1 MIIPKVSVIVPVYGV
16 EKYIEKCARS
26 LFEQTLKEMEFIF
39 VNDGTKDRSIEILEE
54 VIGQYPER
62 REQIQII
69 HNPQNMGLPRT
80 RQVGL
85 AAATGAY
92 IAHCDSDDWV
102 DKSLYESM
110 YNIAV
115 SEHSDIVVCD
125 FITIWQGKQTLRKSI
140 HSTDLKKY
148 TCNLL
153 CQIDSLSV
161 CNKLYKRQL
170 YDNDIKFPEF
180 NMGEDMATTL
190 QIIKYSKRVSYVSD
204 VYYYYNGESDSISR
218 EETKSATIKR
228 ANEACA
234 NAQLVI
240 DAYKTECSKEVKRAM
255 ICLKFNQ
262 RRLYMP
268 AINYSDVYMLWKNSF
283 PEINFHVLFN
293 PFVTIQLVDRI
304 KFGMT
309 WLGVFPWFKQR
320 FRKNLV

>member
-1 MIIPKVSVIVPVYGV
+1 MPKVSVIIPVYGV
-16 EKYIEKCARS
+16 ERYIEKCVRS
-26 LFEQTLKEMEFIF
+26 LLGQTLADMEFIF
-39 VNDGTKDRSIEILEE
+39 VDDCTKDKSILVLERVLE
-54 VIGQYPER
+54 DYPYR
-62 REQIQII
+62 KSQVKII
-69 HNPQNMGLPRT
+69 HNEKNLGLPLT
-80 RQVGL
+80 RRKGL
-85 AAATGAY
+85 SVATGDY

-102 DKSLYESM
+102 DTSLYESM
-110 YNIAV
+110 YNKAV
-115 SEHSDIVVCD
+115 SEQSDIVVCD
-125 FITIWQGKQTLRKSI
+125 FITLWRGKRTLRKSI
-140 HSTDLKKY
+140 HNTDLKKY

-153 CQIDSLSV
+153 SQIDSLSV

-170 YDNDIKFPEF
+170 YDNDIKFPVF

-190 QIIKYSKRVSYVSD
+190 QIIKYCKRVSYVTD
-204 VYYYYNGESDSISR
+204 VYYYYNGESNSISR

-234 NAQLVI
+234 NARLVI

-293 PFVTIQLVDRI
+293 PFVRIQLVDRI

-309 WLGVFPWFKQR
+309 WLGFFPWIKQH
-320 FRKNLV
+320 FRQNLV